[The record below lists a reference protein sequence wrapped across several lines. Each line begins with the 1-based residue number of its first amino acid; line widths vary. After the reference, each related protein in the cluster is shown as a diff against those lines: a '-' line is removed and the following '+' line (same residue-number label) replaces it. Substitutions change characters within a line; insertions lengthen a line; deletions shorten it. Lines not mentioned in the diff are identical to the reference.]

1 MRVGFVGLGVM
12 GAPMAGNLLRAGH
25 DVAVWARRREAAQP
39 LVERGARFCATPAAL
54 AADAEVLFTV
64 VTAGSDVEAV
74 VCGADG
80 MAAGARAGTVIVDHS
95 TIAPAAARAI
105 AARLAER
112 GIDFLDAPVSG
123 GGAGAQAATL
133 SIMVGGEAAALA
145 RVHPLLAALGKTIVH
160 VGPSG
165 AGQVAKACNQ
175 LVMVAA
181 IQACAESVRLAA
193 AHGLDFGRLLPA
205 LAAGS
210 AGSRVLDVFGARM
223 AARDFAAGVAAR
235 LHHKDFA
242 LLMYAAALAGAPLP
256 VGAQVG
262 QQLNSLMAHAWG
274 DDDSASLLK
283 VLEA

>member
-1 MRVGFVGLGVM
+1 
-12 GAPMAGNLLRAGH
+12 
-25 DVAVWARRREAAQP
+25 
-39 LVERGARFCATPAAL
+39 
-54 AADAEVLFTV
+54 
-64 VTAGSDVEAV
+64 
-74 VCGADG
+74 
-80 MAAGARAGTVIVDHS
+80 
-95 TIAPAAARAI
+95 
-105 AARLAER
+105 
-112 GIDFLDAPVSG
+112 
-123 GGAGAQAATL
+123 
-133 SIMVGGEAAALA
+133 
-145 RVHPLLAALGKTIVH
+145 
-160 VGPSG
+160 
-165 AGQVAKACNQ
+165 VAKACNQ

-262 QQLNSLMAHAWG
+262 QQLNSRMAHAWG
-274 DDDSASLLK
+274 DDVSASLLK
-283 VLEA
+283 VLEACCRPPQEPKAARRRRR